1 MLTGKSAGMVE
12 GRLPYM
18 RRRRRWLE
26 IGLLVF
32 ASFAVIFVS
41 YKQLNVELLH
51 AESGF
56 FQVIAHSPREAQ
68 ADFFRSFWTTSSHGH
83 YTPLAFSAEFFFTK
97 WAGMHGSWWRNRQ
110 LALGVCVAAAFFL
123 FMRAAP
129 LIAGLT
135 PIVSWAVAGGT
146 AMLIVEQ
153 PLMREFLQWPF
164 HLFQLVWMILALAL
178 ATAIARLPAA
188 RDKDKSIYMIAACAY
203 ASMHV
208 LGLGLALVVATLAV
222 FLAITVGIRT
232 GGFNSFQSHRKALGI
247 ASIFLLVLGGAHTV
261 CMFALNDEQP
271 NAETVYKFTWQHF
284 FGLMG
289 WFPSSILLNVFGK
302 RDGLKLSAE
311 LIRSAWPLGLVV
323 AAAMFVFVCFLFW
336 RARAGLSERQDSG
349 ALLAVFST
357 VLLFSML
364 IMIAKRELDEPSER
378 QLCGYLTASRYIYP
392 FTAAWL
398 GLALCTPLRLSP
410 LKLKLAGVAF
420 LIFGFAAL
428 GADLEYAAEIW
439 PRVMP
444 LHGASN
450 LEIWR
455 YVLQTAQEARAG
467 NLPIPNIPLEPM
479 TGFAFIDLKFFEPLL
494 RDELHLGAS
503 GRCHFVDWDQCSEEE
518 RTEYLAKCPSL
529 LQLARLLDLKLEMR
543 AAKQF
548 STNSDSGSL

>member
-1 MLTGKSAGMVE
+1 MAE
-12 GRLPYM
+12 GQPLYM
-18 RRRRRWLE
+18 RRRRWLE

-68 ADFFRSFWTTSSHGH
+68 AGFFRSFWTTSSHGH

-110 LALGVCVAAAFFL
+110 LVLGVCVTVALFL
-123 FMRAAP
+123 FVRAGP
-129 LIAGLT
+129 LIAELT
-135 PIVSWAVAGGT
+135 PIVAWAVAGGAT
-146 AMLIVEQ
+146 MLIIAQ
-153 PLMREFLQWPF
+153 PVMRDFLQWPF

-178 ATAIARLPAA
+178 ATAVARLPAA
-188 RDKDKSIYMIAACAY
+188 RDKDKTIYLIAACAY

-222 FLAITVGIRT
+222 FLVIMLGIRT
-232 GGFNSFQSHRKALGI
+232 GGFDRFRSHTRALAI
-247 ASIFLLVLGGAHTV
+247 ASIALLILGGAHTV
-261 CMFALNDEQP
+261 CMFALNSQQP
-271 NAETVYKFTWQHF
+271 NAETVYGFTWQHF

-302 RDGLKLSAE
+302 RDTLKLSAE
-311 LIRSAWPLGLVV
+311 LIRSAWPFGLVLT
-323 AAAMFVFVCFLFW
+323 ATIFVFVCFLFR
-336 RARAGLSERQDSG
+336 RARASSSERLESG

-357 VLLFSML
+357 VLLLSML
-364 IMIAKRELDEPSER
+364 IMIAKREWDEPSER
-378 QLCGYLTASRYIYP
+378 QLCGYLTAARYIYP
-392 FTAAWL
+392 FTVAWL
-398 GLALCTPLRLSP
+398 GLALCATLRLTALQ
-410 LKLKLAGVAF
+410 LKIAGVAF
-420 LIFGFAAL
+420 LIFGFTAL

-439 PRVMP
+439 PRAAP

-455 YVLQTAQEARAG
+455 YLLQTVQEARAG
-467 NLPIPNIPLEPM
+467 NLPIPNIPLQPM

-494 RDELHLGAS
+494 RDELHINAS
-503 GRCHFVDWDQCSEEE
+503 DRFHFVEWDQCNEAR
-518 RTEYLAKCPSL
+518 RTEYFAKCPSL
-529 LQLARLLDLKLEMR
+529 LRLARLFDLKPETG
-543 AAKQF
+543 AAKHF
-548 STNSDSGSL
+548 STNSDSGNL